1 MAGRGRDRGFRDGRL
16 RCRSTRRLTDE
27 HERRPRGG
35 RHGTADSAHGS
46 RAWWADLDHH
56 RHARGGQATV
66 SARLAAALPRAAR
79 VAADDVSRMVRSGA
93 VWPLGHPADEAAR
106 QVASCH
112 RNVGA
117 LTTNFVTAGFDTVV
131 DCVLPDAH
139 HLDHLLGVLPRAP
152 ISVVVLAPGG
162 AACRARNAARPAADR
177 FEFDGHEALDRS
189 MLDGFRDRG
198 WWIDTA
204 SQSVDETVRLVVEHA
219 VVGDRGRIA
228 VHAR

>member
-1 MAGRGRDRGFRDGRL
+1 MAVERG
-16 RCRSTRRLTDE
+16 
-27 HERRPRGG
+27 PRTWIITGMPG
-35 RHGTADSAHGS
+35 AGKS
-46 RAWWADLDHH
+46 
-56 RHARGGQATV
+56 TV
-66 SARLAAALPRAAR
+66 SRGLAGALPRAAR
-79 VAADDVSRMVRSGA
+79 VAADNVGRMIRSGA
-93 VWPLGHPADEAAR
+93 VWPLGHPEDEAAR
-106 QVASCH
+106 QVALCH
-112 RNVGA
+112 RNIGA

-139 HLDHLLGVLPRAP
+139 HLDHLVGVLPQVP
-152 ISVVVLAPGG
+152 TFLVVLAPGG
-162 AACRARNAARPAADR
+162 ATCRARNAARPSADR

-189 MLDGFRDRG
+189 MRDGFRDQG